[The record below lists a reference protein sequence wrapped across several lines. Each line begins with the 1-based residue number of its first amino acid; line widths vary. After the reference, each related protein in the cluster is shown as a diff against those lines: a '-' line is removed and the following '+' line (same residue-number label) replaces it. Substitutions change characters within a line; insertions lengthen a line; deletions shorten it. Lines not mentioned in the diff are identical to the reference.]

1 MPTRSAPIPAPPEPQ
16 QSLVTGSRRPP
27 LQRRFL
33 PLLMLSLSA
42 TMPVLAAG
50 PDFNQALDAAWL
62 QAPEARISEF
72 SRTAMNE
79 SRPDWISSRPSAYIN
94 YSQGKDSSAIAEEW
108 QAGVSLN
115 LTTIAGYQTRQSLTR
130 LDDLAINNNISAQ
143 RWQWSGRLQDWW
155 WNWQSLQ
162 VRQQRIQDQR
172 QAMEQQLQWLDV
184 LVQQGER
191 PAFDRLPLQQALQ
204 RLKAEELVIKA
215 SSQQSQVSFQQWT
228 GLQELPDSWQ
238 FSRASERPLDQ
249 HPLLGLHQLEQQQA
263 ELNQQLLAHQ
273 NFAPELTL
281 GLRHVAAVDQ
291 LPAADLLQAGIRLP
305 FGSSS
310 YREQRDS
317 IQQRGAAERLLL
329 DTRQTLERE
338 RSSLAM
344 QLPLLQQRWQELQQL
359 SQQAMTQYD
368 AQYQAWRQG
377 SLPGFQWLQVQDSI
391 WQLQQQADEA
401 RIQFSQSISHW
412 NQLQGVL
419 PE

>member
-1 MPTRSAPIPAPPEPQ
+1 MPTRSAHIPEPPEPQ
-16 QSLVTGSRRPP
+16 RSFVAGHRRST

-33 PLLMLSLSA
+33 PLLILSLSA

-79 SRPDWISSRPSAYIN
+79 SRPDWMSSRPSAYIN
-94 YSQGKDSSAIAEEW
+94 YSQGKESSTIAEEW

-115 LTTIAGYQTRQSLTR
+115 LTTIGGYQTRQALTQ

-228 GLQELPDSWQ
+228 GLQALPDSWQ
-238 FSRASERPLDQ
+238 FSRASEQPLDQ

-263 ELNQQLLAHQ
+263 KLNQQLLAHQ

-281 GLRHVAAVDQ
+281 GLRHVGAVDQ

-305 FGSSS
+305 FGSNS

>member
-27 LQRRFL
+27 LQRQFL

-72 SRTAMNE
+72 SRAAMHD
-79 SRPDWISSRPSAYIN
+79 SRRDWMSSRPSAYIN